1 MSATQK
7 KHARTYQ
14 ALERVEHEFLDS
26 SREWRRVFSE
36 WWGTFLLVVVAAG
49 AHVVAAQSNGKVTLD
64 MIVVA
69 PGLIVMA
76 IIYFMGTVSG
86 AHLNPAVTLAFALRR
101 NFPWWRVPG
110 YVVAQ
115 LAGGIAAALF
125 LRIMFG
131 KVGNLGAT
139 IPGEGVSYLQALL
152 MEVLLTAGLI
162 NTILGTASGARN
174 IGTNGAL
181 AVGGYIALAG
191 LWAEP
196 ISGASMNPARSL
208 APDLLRGDLAT
219 TWIYIVG
226 PLVGALI
233 GVVFE
238 WILKGPATVMGTVT
252 AQGTL
257 DDEDSGQALKAKRA
271 ELEREIESLESRR
284 VALYMPGITIVPQ
297 EGLPEEDADQQ
308 LARLK
313 AAIIEIDTQLGTLAT
328 GRKS

>member
-1 MSATQK
+1 MKALHKRGYPRQ
-7 KHARTYQ
+7 Q
-14 ALERVEHEFLDS
+14 AHERAEHEFLDA
-26 SREWRRVFSE
+26 SREWRRFFSE
-36 WWGTFLLVVVAAG
+36 CWGTFLLVVVAAG
-49 AHVVAAQSNGKVTLD
+49 AHVVAAQSHGKVTLD

-69 PGLIVMA
+69 PGLMVMA

-101 NFPWWRVPG
+101 NFPWSRVPG

-115 LAGGIAAALF
+115 LAGGVAAALF
-125 LRIMFG
+125 LRLMFG
-131 KVGNLGAT
+131 KLGNIGAT
-139 IPGEGVSYLQALL
+139 IPGEGVNNLQALL

-181 AVGGYIALAG
+181 AIGGYIALAG

-196 ISGASMNPARSL
+196 ISGASMNPVRSL

-226 PLVGALI
+226 PLLGALI

-238 WILKGPATVMGTVT
+238 WILKGPPTAIGTIT
-252 AQGTL
+252 AQGTPDNHN
-257 DDEDSGQALKAKRA
+257 DDGPGSRQA
-271 ELEREIESLESRR
+271 
-284 VALYMPGITIVPQ
+284 
-297 EGLPEEDADQQ
+297 
-308 LARLK
+308 
-313 AAIIEIDTQLGTLAT
+313 
-328 GRKS
+328 